1 MPDFA
6 LERASEERGLA
17 PVAGLDEA
25 GRGPWAGPVTAAAV
39 VLDRQRLP
47 ATLAEGLDDSKKLSS
62 ARRELLFDVLSTSP
76 AVHHA
81 LGWASVAEIDRLN
94 ILAASLLA
102 MRRALAALPIAAAYA
117 LVDGNRLPNL
127 PCPGEAVVKGD
138 GRSLSIAGASVIAKV
153 SRDRE
158 MARLARAHPV
168 YGWDSNQG
176 YGTKVHREALA
187 RLGPCA
193 EHRRSFRPVAE
204 ILARRTPEQD
214 PF

>member
-6 LERASEERGLA
+6 LESAIEERGLA

-39 VLDRQRLP
+39 VLDRRRLP
-47 ATLAEGLDDSKKLSS
+47 ATLCESLDDSKKLSA
-62 ARRELLFDVLSTSP
+62 ARRDTLFEVLSTSP

-102 MRRALAALPIAAAYA
+102 MRRALAALPVAAAYA
-117 LVDGNRLPNL
+117 LVDGNRLPDL
-127 PCPGEAVVKGD
+127 PCPGEAIVKGD

-158 MARLARAHPV
+158 MARLARAHPG
-168 YGWDSNQG
+168 YGWESNQG
-176 YGTKVHREALA
+176 YGTEVHREALA
-187 RLGPCA
+187 RLGPCG
-193 EHRRSFRPVAE
+193 EHRRSFRPVAAV
-204 ILARRTPEQD
+204 LARGTPEQN